1 MPDYSVNISKFV
13 EIKSKA
19 LKEYETELRE
29 FPHPCSLKAVDLY
42 AKQWGVKMGF
52 EVTEAFKTIRVR
64 K

>member
-29 FPHPCSLKAVDLY
+29 FPHPRSLKAVDLY
-42 AKQWGVKMGF
+42 AKQ
-52 EVTEAFKTIRVR
+52 
-64 K
+64 

>member
-29 FPHPCSLKAVDLY
+29 FPHPRSLKAVELN
-42 AKQWGVKMGF
+42 AKQWGVKMGI
-52 EVTEAFKTIRVR
+52 EAAEAFKTVRIRT
-64 K
+64 